1 MKGCTRGAHPVA
13 VLCPGHPLRGWR
25 AVAAGCCVLLRDTWT
40 SVCPPHHAAAA
51 LSTKNQSS
59 ASTESSY
66 QIKSIIY
73 SRAELLLFHFI
84 HDFTDVPGNA
94 KGLLFP
100 TAKVPLH
107 DGGRNMSPTLPL
119 AGARRA
125 WSHSAPAA
133 PQLEKAAASW
143 AYSVRETQGKENHT
157 EKRRGR
163 VLVSAWSPIT
173 LHHFASWKQDM
184 VKRSCALSDLQIQCL
199 HKKPHEVFFSIEA
212 VAFIGNLSNIQA

>member
-1 MKGCTRGAHPVA
+1 MSLPEVAFSFRNASRLHFFPLSVAPRNFTAPCEGVHKGYPPCG
-13 VLCPGHPLRGWR
+13 CPLPRSPSEGLEGSSCRHSCPAEGHTDLSLSPR
-25 AVAAGCCVLLRDTWT
+25 
-40 SVCPPHHAAAA
+40 HAAAA

-59 ASTESSY
+59 ASRESSY

-100 TAKVPLH
+100 TAKVPVH

-119 AGARRA
+119 VGARSA

-143 AYSVRETQGKENHT
+143 AYSGRATRGKGNHT
-157 EKRRGR
+157 EERRGE
-163 VLVSAWSPIT
+163 SAGECMESN
-173 LHHFASWKQDM
+173 HFTS
-184 VKRSCALSDLQIQCL
+184 SCKL
-199 HKKPHEVFFSIEA
+199 ETRY
-212 VAFIGNLSNIQA
+212 G